1 MRIIISSP
9 PKMGNK
15 WLKCLLS
22 RVYDLEWIVGDDSPD
37 TNIERF
43 DLFVSEGRFPDN
55 TIFHQHCK
63 YKPKV
68 CDAID
73 EIPAHQVTIVRDP
86 YDAFVSMYHW
96 IQTRTD
102 YDRQRG
108 RVRKKQR
115 PRDAMIGKPID
126 DPLILD
132 YLADGFGQLIQRAD
146 EWVHSGRAVVVRYED
161 LHNEPVEALTRVT
174 NQIEPVDTARIE
186 QAIEACSADNM
197 RKMSKR
203 MSQHVRAAK
212 VGDSRDKLSEPHLKI
227 FREKYGDLLSSL
239 GYEVR

>member
-1 MRIIISSP
+1 
-9 PKMGNK
+9 MGNK
-15 WLKCLLS
+15 WIKCLLS
-22 RVYDLEWIVGDDSPD
+22 RIYDLEWIVGDDSPD

-63 YKPKV
+63 YKPKI

-73 EIPAHQVTIVRDP
+73 EIPAHLVTIVRDP

-96 IQTRTD
+96 IQARTD

-146 EWVHSGRAVVVRYED
+146 EWAHSGRAVVVRYED
-161 LHNEPVEALTRVT
+161 LHSDPVGALTRVT
-174 NQIEPVDTARIE
+174 NQIEPIDTARIE

-197 RKMSKR
+197 RQMSKR

-212 VGDSRDKLSEPHLKI
+212 VGDSRGKLSEPHLKI
-227 FREKYGDLLSSL
+227 FREKYGELLTSL